1 MREFAWSIEYT
12 LSLSFP
18 VFLYLTSIIKRIR
31 ADNAIDSVFT
41 PYVAAKAGKSAVD
54 TLFKTAGSFFLDMD
68 EAPEKKSEEITPEK
82 LKAAEE
88 RMARII
94 AARERQLQDVAS

>member
-1 MREFAWSIEYT
+1 MREFSWSIEYT

-31 ADNAIDSVFT
+31 ADNAIDSFFS

-54 TLFKTAGSFFLDMD
+54 SLFQSAGSFFL
-68 EAPEKKSEEITPEK
+68 ETAPEAGSEEITPEK
-82 LKAAEE
+82 IKAAKE
-88 RMARII
+88 RMDRII
-94 AARERQLQDVAS
+94 AAREQQLTNALR

>member
-1 MREFAWSIEYT
+1 MREFSWDIEYT

-31 ADNAIDSVFT
+31 TDNAIDSVFS

-54 TLFKTAGSFFLDMD
+54 SLYKSAGSFFL
-68 EAPEKKSEEITPEK
+68 ETAPDTSTEEITPEK

-94 AARERQLQDVAS
+94 AARERQLRDAAS

>member
-1 MREFAWSIEYT
+1 MREFSWDIEYT

-31 ADNAIDSVFT
+31 ADNAIDSVFS

-54 TLFKTAGSFFLDMD
+54 TLFQTAGSFFLD
-68 EAPEKKSEEITPEK
+68 ESPEKNLEEITPDK

-94 AARERQLQDVAS
+94 AARERQLQDAAS

>member
-1 MREFAWSIEYT
+1 MREFAWDIEYT

-31 ADNAIDSVFT
+31 ADNAIDSVFS

-54 TLFKTAGSFFLDMD
+54 SLFKSAGSFFL
-68 EAPEKKSEEITPEK
+68 ESAPETSTEEITPEK
-82 LKAAEE
+82 IRKAEARMAKIIADREEALRKAAC
-88 RMARII
+88 
-94 AARERQLQDVAS
+94 